1 MRKNLLLLPM
11 LLMLGTLIIEA
22 QISTPA
28 SSPFS
33 KLKQTVGLTDV
44 TIEYS
49 RPSMKGRTIFAE
61 DGLVPFGKMWRTGAN
76 LATKITFSKDVQV
89 EGQDLKAGSYAVL
102 TKPDANSWEVHFFN
116 FDTPGFG
123 PYLDKT
129 PTLVITVPATSIP
142 FELETFT
149 FNIDG
154 LQNDGATI
162 QIAWS
167 NTLVPISLSVW
178 TDKEVVA
185 SIERV
190 MAGPS
195 NNDYFNAASY
205 YHAAG
210 KDLDSALEWVTKA
223 TSGDNPAFWQVR
235 TKALILAD
243 MGKKAEAI
251 KAAKWSLELA
261 KKANN
266 DDYIRMNEK
275 SIKEWSM

>member
-33 KLKQTVGLTDV
+33 KLQQTVGLTDV

-49 RPSMKGRTIFAE
+49 RPSMKGRTIFAD
-61 DGLVPFGKMWRTGAN
+61 DGLVPFGKIWRTGAN
-76 LATKITFSKDVQV
+76 QATKITLSKDVQV
-89 EGQDLKAGSYAVL
+89 EGKDLKAGSYAVL
-102 TKPDANSWEVHFFN
+102 TKPDANSWEIHFFN
-116 FDTPGFG
+116 FETPGFG
-123 PYLDKT
+123 FYLDKT
-129 PTLVITVPATSIP
+129 PALVITVPSTSLP
-142 FELETFT
+142 FDLETFT
-149 FNIDG
+149 FNIDN

-162 QIAWS
+162 QIAWA
-167 NTLVPISLSVW
+167 NTLVPIGLSVW

-195 NNDYFNAASY
+195 SNDYFNAASY

-210 KDLDSALEWVTKA
+210 KDLDSALDWVTKA

-243 MGKKAEAI
+243 MGKKDEAI

>member
-1 MRKNLLLLPM
+1 M

-28 SSPFS
+28 SSPS
-33 KLKQTVGLTDV
+33 STLKQTVGLTDV

-49 RPSMKGRTIFAE
+49 RPAMRGRTIFAD
-61 DGLVPFGKMWRTGAN
+61 DGLVPFGKIWRTGAN
-76 LATKITFSKDVQV
+76 LATKISFSKDVQI
-89 EGQDLKAGSYAVL
+89 EGKDLKAGSYALL
-102 TKPDANSWEVHFFN
+102 TKPGATSWDLHFHTFEN
-116 FDTPGFG
+116 PGFG
-123 PYLDKT
+123 YYIDKT
-129 PTLVITVPATSIP
+129 PALVITVSSSTLPMT
-142 FELETFT
+142 LENFT
-149 FNIDG
+149 FNIDN

-162 QIAWS
+162 YIAWE
-167 NTLVPISLSVW
+167 NTLVPIKLSVW

-190 MAGPS
+190 MSGPS

-210 KDLDSALEWVTKA
+210 KDLEKALEWVTKA
-223 TSGDNPAFWQVR
+223 TSGDNPPFWQVR

-243 MGKKAEAI
+243 MGKKEEAI